1 LNTQSISKQD
11 YDDLRAFLETAS
23 GIVLGDNKHYLVSSR
38 LNRVLTEFKLPHFH
52 DLVQGLQN
60 QRNMALRERVVD
72 AMTTNETMW
81 FRDIYPYEML
91 KTVLLPEFAKTKDRG
106 LRIWSAACSSGQE
119 PYSMSMIV
127 QEFLAANAGAF
138 SRGVQIVATDISPT
152 MLSFAKAGL
161 YDDAAIA
168 RGLSDDRRNK
178 FFKRAAT
185 GWEIKPDLKTRVQ
198 FKPINL
204 LQSYASMGKFDI
216 IFCRNVLIYFSS
228 EAKSDIL
235 NRLGESLNPDGYL
248 MLGSS
253 ETPSRYSEL
262 FAMTRN
268 QHGAIY
274 KLVK

>member
-178 FFKRAAT
+178 FFKRATT
-185 GWEIKPDLKTRVQ
+185 GWEIKPELKTRVQ